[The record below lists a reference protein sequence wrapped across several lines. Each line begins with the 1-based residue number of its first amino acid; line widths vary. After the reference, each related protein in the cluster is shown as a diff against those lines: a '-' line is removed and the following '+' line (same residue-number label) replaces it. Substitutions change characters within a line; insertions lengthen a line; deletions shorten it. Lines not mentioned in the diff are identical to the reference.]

1 MSDTIHRRRSIS
13 RFMLMTLLFAL
24 LLPMSSTRQ
33 QAQAAPLAPSSTVTQ
48 PQAPNADPTSVTLAG
63 DLQSQLGVGCGNWQP
78 GCAGSHLIDRGN
90 GIWSRTFAVPV
101 GNWQYKMVLNNDWGN
116 GAYSG
121 NVTVG
126 GDNNTALNITGTSP
140 VSVTF

>member
-78 GCAGSHLIDRGN
+78 SCAGSHLN
-90 GIWSRTFAVPV
+90 
-101 GNWQYKMVLNNDWGN
+101 
-116 GAYSG
+116 
-121 NVTVG
+121 
-126 GDNNTALNITGTSP
+126 
-140 VSVTF
+140 